1 MAKPEKAR
9 VKYGEIQNIIAGLL
23 RRGIRKHL
31 RINNMKDIALA
42 ILCVGL
48 CFYQVARWKMMVDR
62 STDERLDILAGL
74 IALIAAIIIF
84 CSK

>member
-1 MAKPEKAR
+1 
-9 VKYGEIQNIIAGLL
+9 
-23 RRGIRKHL
+23 
-31 RINNMKDIALA
+31 MKDIALA